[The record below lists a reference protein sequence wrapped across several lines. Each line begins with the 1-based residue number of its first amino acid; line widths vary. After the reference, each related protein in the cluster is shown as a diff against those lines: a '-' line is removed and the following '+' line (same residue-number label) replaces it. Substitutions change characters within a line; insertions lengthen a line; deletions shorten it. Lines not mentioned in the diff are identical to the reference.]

1 MNARA
6 PLYRQLTSIVVAM
19 SIIGLF
25 LSKILLSASFILLLI
40 LAIVWLVRAKGR
52 PLRRNLPPF
61 LAISL
66 IFFIILLSCLKGG
79 DPSYMQD
86 QIVMKLPFLAVPLAM
101 FILPGIR
108 ESQFQWLVFLFGTMA
123 LATGLYTFSNYLLNM
138 QEIHREM
145 LVGRGFPNP
154 ANEHIRYSLFLC
166 MGVASWAYLLI
177 DDFMPDNKWF
187 QILAWSSIGFLVLL
201 VHIMSVRS
209 GWLALYLLGF
219 FFMFRY
225 LILSKKY
232 HLGLLLL
239 AGILTAPIIAY
250 RTIES
255 VQNKINY
262 MVYDLKMTRAG
273 QLDGLNDARRI
284 TSIKVGLE
292 LGNSSPLTGVGIGHL
307 KERTDQYYLEHFPQ
321 MTDPWGRKLPHNQ
334 FVWFY
339 AATGMLGLGFFAFA
353 LAFPF
358 FYKKAYKHPLM
369 MSLYLVVG
377 SSLMTEASFGR
388 QLGIALFLIFVTL
401 IWNERK
407 AVSHHHNL

>member
-1 MNARA
+1 
-6 PLYRQLTSIVVAM
+6 
-19 SIIGLF
+19 
-25 LSKILLSASFILLLI
+25 
-40 LAIVWLVRAKGR
+40 
-52 PLRRNLPPF
+52 
-61 LAISL
+61 
-66 IFFIILLSCLKGG
+66 
-79 DPSYMQD
+79 MQD

-154 ANEHIRYSLFLC
+154 VNEHIRYSLFLC